1 MNPSNPS
8 EAPQRAG
15 VPLWLAG
22 EANWPSVR
30 ALLPEGMR
38 AWLDAQSFR
47 GERHRCV
54 AWPDAEGGVAGAILG
69 LGAGPSDEPMDPW
82 LAAACPERLP
92 LAEYT
97 LKTALT
103 PADATQFLLGWK
115 LGSYQLTAFKGEPR
129 EPRLARLTPP
139 EQADHRYADACARAM
154 SLTRDLI
161 NTPANL
167 LGPAELAAAASELAG
182 RSGGECQLI
191 QHAALREGFPLIS
204 AVGQGSDRAP
214 LLIDCRWQRPGA
226 PRVVLVGKGVCF
238 DTGGLDIKPPS
249 GMLLMKKDMG
259 GAACALGLA
268 QLLRELDLPID
279 LQLLIPAVENSVSG
293 GAYRPGDVWPSR
305 KGLRVEIGNTDAEGR
320 LVLADALT
328 FAGEAQ
334 PDLLIDLATLTGAA
348 RVALGPELPAI
359 FSNRDS
365 LLQAV
370 RDAGQAVADPL
381 WPLPLWSGYDD
392 ELASRVG
399 DLNNVSSSGFAGAI
413 TAALFLQRFVN
424 PDTEWLHIDLF
435 GWNSKERPGRPV
447 GAEAHCLR
455 ALYEFLKMRYG
466 R

>member
-1 MNPSNPS
+1 MNSSNPS
-8 EAPQRAG
+8 EAPQRVG

-22 EANWPSVR
+22 EANWPAVR
-30 ALLPEGMR
+30 ASLPEGMR
-38 AWLDAQSFR
+38 AWLDAQNFR

-69 LGAGPSDEPMDPW
+69 LGAGPSAEPLDPW

-92 LAEYT
+92 PAEYT

-103 PADATQFLLGWK
+103 PAGATQFLLGWK

-129 EPRLARLTPP
+129 SPRLAQLTPP
-139 EQADHRYADACARAM
+139 EQADYRYADACARAM

-167 LGPAELAAAASELAG
+167 MGPAELAAAASELAG

-268 QLLRELDLPID
+268 QLLRELDLAID

-328 FAGEAQ
+328 FAGETQ

-348 RVALGPELPAI
+348 RTALGPELPAI

-365 LLQAV
+365 LLQAL
-370 RDAGQAVADPL
+370 RAAGEAVADPL
-381 WPLPLWSGYDD
+381 WPLPLWSGYED

-424 PDTEWLHIDLF
+424 PDTEWVHIDLF
-435 GWNSKERPGRPV
+435 GWNSKERPGRPI

-455 ALYEFLKMRYG
+455 ALYELLKQRYG
-466 R
+466 H